1 MNGLR
6 QRNPRMRLPKLLKA
20 ANGAP
25 CAICGEIGT
34 TVAAHSN
41 ALRHG
46 HGIGVKPHDFYT
58 AYVCQDHHD
67 MIDGRKGKLTLSE
80 KREMW
85 ELAWE
90 RTVAYWFENGI
101 VVLDNNP

>member
-1 MNGLR
+1 MGDLR
-6 QRNPRMRLPKLLKA
+6 QREPRLLLPKLLKA

-25 CAICGEIGT
+25 CALCGEIGT

-46 HGIGVKPHDFYT
+46 HGIGQKSHDWAV
-58 AYVCQDHHD
+58 AYVCQHHHD
-67 MIDGRKGKLTLSE
+67 LIDGRKGKLTLAE

-85 ELAWE
+85 LNAWE
-90 RTVAYWFENGI
+90 YTVRYWFETGI
-101 VVLDNNP
+101 VRAA